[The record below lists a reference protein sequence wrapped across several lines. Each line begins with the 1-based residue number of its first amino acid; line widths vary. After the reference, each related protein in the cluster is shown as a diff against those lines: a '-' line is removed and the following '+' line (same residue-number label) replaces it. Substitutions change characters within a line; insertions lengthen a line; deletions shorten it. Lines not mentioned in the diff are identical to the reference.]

1 MTKPHTHKWF
11 TCCVY
16 ASYRITKFYCKFMS
30 LVLEMVNF
38 SIVFTNSILL
48 MHASF
53 YFLKFS
59 DFSIPIMNPYQYSKL
74 MTFSTL
80 KMASIRIYYM

>member
-1 MTKPHTHKWF
+1 
-11 TCCVY
+11 
-16 ASYRITKFYCKFMS
+16 MS

-59 DFSIPIMNPYQYSKL
+59 DFSIPIMNP
-74 MTFSTL
+74 
-80 KMASIRIYYM
+80 SIFKINDFLNFKNCINTYLLHVDSEFLLLFFLY